1 MYTSNLNNLI
11 LNTDSYKA
19 SHWVQYPP
27 QSEYVSSYIE
37 SRKSDFD
44 VVFFGLQAFI
54 KEYLSKPVTLQDIE
68 EAEIVF
74 TAHGEPFNKQGWLK
88 IVEKYQGYL
97 PIKIEAIPEGSIIPA
112 SNVVCQIINTDPEFY
127 WLPSYLETA
136 LLRAIWYPSTV
147 ASISYYCKK
156 IIKQALEKSADNLAS
171 LPFKLHDFG
180 ARGASSLETVALGGL
195 AHLVN
200 FSGTDSVS
208 ALLAARRWYNAT
220 EMPAFSIPAAEHSTI
235 TSWGREGE
243 IAAYQ
248 NMLNQFGGEGKI
260 FAVVSDSYNLWD
272 VVSEVWG
279 SQFKEQ
285 IIKMGGTL
293 VVRPDSGKPTEVV
306 CKTLE
311 ILEQK
316 FGSTLNSK
324 GYKVLP
330 DCIRVIQGDGIDQDS
345 LKEIL
350 DEIMAMG
357 FSAENITFGM
367 GGGLLQKVNRDV
379 MSWVMKTSAIQVA
392 GEWRD
397 VYKDPI
403 TAHSKRS
410 KKGRLALIKQDNQF
424 KTIREET
431 LLDAQQNLL
440 QAVYLNGKLLIEEEF
455 TTIRNRTSATL

>member
-27 QSEYVSSYIE
+27 QSEYISSYIE

-54 KEYLSKPVTLQDIE
+54 KEYLSKPITLQDIE
-68 EAEIVF
+68 EAEMVF
-74 TAHGEPFNKQGWLK
+74 TAHGEPFNKEGWLK
-88 IVEKYQGYL
+88 IIEKYQGYL
-97 PIKIEAIPEGSIIPA
+97 PIKIQAVPEGSVIPT

-147 ASISYYCKK
+147 ASISYYCKQ
-156 IIKQALEKSADNLAS
+156 IIKQALEKSADNLDS

-200 FSGTDSVS
+200 FCGTDSVS
-208 ALLAARRWYNAT
+208 ALVAARRWYNVT

-272 VVSEVWG
+272 VVSDLWG
-279 SQFKEQ
+279 GQFKEQ
-285 IIKMGGTL
+285 IIEMGGTL
-293 VVRPDSGKPTEVV
+293 VVRPDSGKPSEVV

-311 ILEQK
+311 LLEQK
-316 FGSTLNSK
+316 FGSTINNK

-330 DCIRVIQGDGIDQDS
+330 DCIRVIQGDGIDRHS

-350 DEIMAMG
+350 YEVMELG
-357 FSAENITFGM
+357 FSAENVTFGM
-367 GGGLLQKVNRDV
+367 GGGLLQKVHRDT
-379 MSWVMKTSAIQVA
+379 MNWAMKTSAIQVA
-392 GEWRD
+392 GQWRD

-410 KKGRLALIKQDNQF
+410 KKGRLALVKQDNKVQ
-424 KTIREET
+424 TIREE
-431 LLDAQQNLL
+431 LLDTQQNLL
-440 QAVYLNGKLLIEEEF
+440 QTVYLNGKLLIEEEF
-455 TTIRNRTSATL
+455 TTIRERTNVTL

>member
-1 MYTSNLNNLI
+1 MYTSNLHNLI

-27 QSEYVSSYIE
+27 NSEYVSSYIE
-37 SRKSDFD
+37 SRKSPFD
-44 VVFFGLQAFI
+44 VVFFGLQAFL
-54 KEYLSKPVTLQDIE
+54 KEYLRKPITKQDVE
-68 EAEIVF
+68 DAEIVF
-74 TAHGEPFNKQGWLK
+74 TAHGEPFNKADWLK

-97 PIKIEAIPEGSIIPA
+97 PIHIQAIPEGSVVS
-112 SNVVCQIINTDPEFY
+112 SNHVVCQIINTDPEFY

-156 IIKQALEKSADNLAS
+156 IIKQALEKSADNLES

-195 AHLVN
+195 AHIVN

-208 ALLAARRWYNAT
+208 ALLAARRWYNAKQ
-220 EMPAFSIPAAEHSTI
+220 MPAFSIPAAEHSTI

-243 IAAYQ
+243 IDAYE
-248 NMLNQFGGEGKI
+248 NMLKQFGGEGKVL
-260 FAVVSDSYNLWD
+260 AVVSDSYNLWD
-272 VVSEVWG
+272 VVSNVWG
-279 SQFKEQ
+279 GKLKQD
-285 IIKMGGTL
+285 IINMGGTL
-293 VVRPDSGKPTEVV
+293 VVRPDSGEPAEVV

-316 FGSTLNSK
+316 FGSLINSK

-330 DCIRVIQGDGIDQDS
+330 DCIRIIQGDGIDQDS
-345 LKEIL
+345 LKAIL
-350 DEIMAMG
+350 DKVLAMG
-357 FSAENITFGM
+357 FSAENVTFGM
-367 GGGLLQKVNRDV
+367 GGGLLQKVNRDL
-379 MSWVMKTSAIQVA
+379 MSWVMKTSAIKVA
-392 GEWRD
+392 GQWRD

-410 KKGRLALIKQDNQF
+410 KKGRLALIEQNGKLQ
-424 KTIREET
+424 TIREEI
-431 LLDAQQNLL
+431 LSENQQNLL
-440 QAVYLNGKLLIEEEF
+440 QTVYLNGQLFIEEEF
-455 TTIRNRTSATL
+455 ETIRERANSAL